1 MVAKDSEIKSRGCIF
16 SGVLG
21 LTFLETLIMTFIVGS
36 SAFDF
41 ITEPP
46 LKLVP
51 LIGYILIFVFCA
63 YSLYANI
70 GTFKMKKKAAIGLLV
85 TLVVFLLFLVY
96 EVVSLKP
103 ETVEQKAGVGW
114 GILFILLYFVCIVLV
129 GLNLKKM
136 D

>member
-51 LIGYILIFVFCA
+51 LIGYFDLR
-63 YSLYANI
+63 
-70 GTFKMKKKAAIGLLV
+70 
-85 TLVVFLLFLVY
+85 FLCLF
-96 EVVSLKP
+96 P
-103 ETVEQKAGVGW
+103 FMQ
-114 GILFILLYFVCIVLV
+114 I
-129 GLNLKKM
+129 
-136 D
+136 